1 MSKYHLSDLPLIE
14 GGSRTTGPLQRI
26 PLSDAGRLTQFGAW
40 IIVLPPGSRT
50 SIAHWHSSED
60 ELIQVLEGHATL
72 IEDGKEHGLDPG
84 ALCAYPAGLALSHC
98 FENRTNAVLRL
109 LVIGTRSAKDVTTYP
124 EAGLT
129 LTNDEVAGVNEFRDA
144 AGKRVPNPYDA

>member
-1 MSKYHLSDLPLIE
+1 MPKYHLSDLPLIE
-14 GGSRTTGPLQRI
+14 GGSGPTGPLQRI

-40 IIVLPPGSRT
+40 IVVLPPGSRS
-50 SIAHWHSSED
+50 SIPHWHSSED

-72 IEDGKEHGLDPG
+72 IEEGDENLLGPG
-84 ALCAYPAGLALSHC
+84 AVCAYPAGLPLSHC
-98 FENRTNAVLRL
+98 FENRSNAVLRL

-129 LTNDEVAGVNEFRDA
+129 LTNDEAAGVNEFRDA
-144 AGKRVPNPYDA
+144 EGKRVLNPYDN